1 MEPSSISLVTPMKLT
16 MLPQPCVSTK
26 DLSLAMSSGVL
37 DTSICTV
44 TDPDEIYRLK
54 STDDPTVQANV
65 MIRNIVTE
73 EVHVLGAG
81 LSGLAA
87 ATILARSG

>member
-1 MEPSSISLVTPMKLT
+1 M
-16 MLPQPCVSTK
+16 STRP
-26 DLSLAMSSGVL
+26 LSLATSRGL
-37 DTSICTV
+37 LATSICTV
-44 TDPDEIYRLK
+44 TVPHEISRLK

-65 MIRNIVTE
+65 MIRNIVND

-87 ATILARSG
+87 ATILARSGKEVHVHEIRKDLSLIHI